1 MSEKKQIEE
10 NPFLMRGCSQEPS
23 IGDKIETFFKHSCC
37 KLDAYD
43 WLKDIPLS
51 NVNLTDTEYV
61 EVRFKND
68 RKEFFRKTQEFSLHL
83 GDVVAVEASP
93 GHDIGIVTLSG
104 EIVKR
109 QMTIKKAYKKEEE
122 IKKIYRKARTSDI
135 EKWKNAVKKEKETQF
150 KSRVIVDDL
159 KLEMKINDVEYQG
172 DDTKAIFYYT
182 AEGRVDFRELIKIL
196 AEKFHIRIEMRQ
208 IGARQEA
215 GKLGGIGSCGR
226 ELCCSSWMTEFCSVT
241 TGIARA
247 QQLSLNPQKLAGQC
261 GKLKCCLNYEYDN
274 YVDALK
280 NFPSQDIDLKTK
292 KGKAFFQKAD
302 VFDNIMWYAYHESPN
317 QLIALTTKSVDKIQ
331 QMNKKNKAPK
341 NLEEFATTQ
350 EKQTGFEKRVE
361 EDDLRRFDD

>member
-1 MSEKKQIEE
+1 MNEKTHIEE
-10 NPFLMRGCSQEPS
+10 NSFLMRGCSQEPNLENE
-23 IGDKIETFFKHSCC
+23 INTFFKNSCC
-37 KLDAYD
+37 KLDTYD

-51 NVNLTDTEYV
+51 NINQPETEYV

-68 RKEFFRKTQEFSLHL
+68 RKEFFRKTQEFHL
-83 GDVVAVEASP
+83 KSGDIVAVEASP

-109 QMTIKKAYKKEEE
+109 QMILKNAFKKEED
-122 IKKIYRKARTSDI
+122 IKKIYRKARITDI

-150 KSRVIVDDL
+150 KTRVIVEDL
-159 KLEMKINDVEYQG
+159 KLDMKINDVEYQG

-226 ELCCSSWMTEFCSVT
+226 ELCCSSWMTEFSSVT
-241 TGIARA
+241 TNIARA

-280 NFPSQDIDLKTK
+280 HFPNQDIDLHTK

-302 VFDNIMWYAYHESPN
+302 VFDKIMWYAYHENPH
-317 QLIALTTKSVDKIQ
+317 QLIALSTKNVKKIQ
-331 QMNKKNKAPK
+331 EMNKKGGKPPK
-341 NLEEFATTQ
+341 LEDFAETE
-350 EKQTGFEKRVE
+350 EKQTGFEKRIE
-361 EDDLRRFDD
+361 EEDLRRFDD